1 MLKKLTLAAAAI
13 AMLGLAGCATGTYFN
28 YPPGG
33 TDAQFK
39 KDGYE
44 CMQEAQQRKSSA
56 YVGAYGGTANSG
68 TTTNAALAN
77 ACMEARGYRI
87 GTPQQ

>member
-1 MLKKLTLAAAAI
+1 MRIVVALTAI
-13 AMLGLAGCATGTYFN
+13 AGLAGCASGTYFY

-44 CMQEAQQRKSSA
+44 CTQEAQQSTSSA
-56 YVGAYGGTANSG
+56 YVGAYGGAANSG
-68 TTTNAALAN
+68 TITNDALATL
-77 ACMEARGYRI
+77 CMEARGYRV
-87 GTPQQ
+87 GTPPKN